1 MNEVLI
7 YGGINTDSVSN
18 IIDSINSVEGDELV
32 VRMDTNGGD
41 PQAAYGIAAKIN
53 EFEGKKVL
61 KVDGRAISAG
71 FLISCLVENVEA
83 LDVSEFMVHR
93 AAYADWF
100 EESEFLNDDLKL
112 SLKRVNDDIKKA
124 FIKKIDVESFEKI
137 AKVTIDEI
145 FSMDSRIDV
154 YLTAKQAKK
163 IGLIKKINKL
173 TPEISASIDLKKFEA
188 HGLYDFAPVNN
199 KKEQPKVEKMTKE
212 EFKMNH
218 PEAYASVVAEGVA
231 KKEAEIAAEKAAKEA
246 RKAEKEAIRAEVL
259 AEIEA
264 SKENPGKALEIESAE
279 EVQTNEV
286 VSKEQTLIDEMSA
299 SIDSQLGLK

>member
-100 EESEFLNDDLKL
+100 EESEFFNDDLKL

>member
-1 MNEVLI
+1 MSEVLI

-18 IIDSINSVEGDELV
+18 IIDSINNVEGDELV

-100 EESEFLNDDLKL
+100 EESEFFNDDLKL

-137 AKVTIDEI
+137 AKVTIDES
-145 FSMDSRIDV
+145 FFN
-154 YLTAKQAKK
+154 
-163 IGLIKKINKL
+163 G
-173 TPEISASIDLKKFEA
+173 
-188 HGLYDFAPVNN
+188 FAN
-199 KKEQPKVEKMTKE
+199 
-212 EFKMNH
+212 
-218 PEAYASVVAEGVA
+218 
-231 KKEAEIAAEKAAKEA
+231 
-246 RKAEKEAIRAEVL
+246 
-259 AEIEA
+259 
-264 SKENPGKALEIESAE
+264 
-279 EVQTNEV
+279 
-286 VSKEQTLIDEMSA
+286 
-299 SIDSQLGLK
+299 